1 MRMKFRKQA
10 HAVYYTRY
18 HIVLCARY
26 RRNIFRKSMGTY
38 LIKACHGITRVYPEI
53 VIKEANCDEN
63 HIHLLMVI
71 PPKRA
76 ISWVVNVLKSNT
88 ARLMRKK
95 YPFLKKL
102 YPKKAGMWSV
112 GYFVSTVGVNERV
125 IAAYI
130 RHQGDEDQGQAKL
143 EF

>member
-1 MRMKFRKQA
+1 MKFRKQG
-10 HAVYYTRY
+10 HAVYHTHY

-26 RRNIFRKSMGTY
+26 RRKIFRKSMGEY
-38 LIKACHGITRVYPEI
+38 LKRSVHGITRVYPDI
-53 VIKEANCDEN
+53 VIKEANCDEDN
-63 HIHLLMVI
+63 IHLLMSI

-76 ISWVVNVLKSNT
+76 VSWVVNVLKSNT
-88 ARLMRKK
+88 ARLFRQK
-95 YPFLKKL
+95 YPFLNKM
-102 YPKKAGMWSV
+102 YVKKAGIWSA
-112 GYFVSTVGVNERV
+112 GYFVSTVGVNEQV

>member
-1 MRMKFRKQA
+1 MQYRKQA

-38 LIKACHGITRVYPEI
+38 LMKACRGITRVYPEI
-53 VIKEANCDEN
+53 AIKEANCDED

-71 PPKRA
+71 PPKMA

-102 YPKKAGMWSV
+102 YPRKAGMWSV
-112 GYFVSTVGVNERV
+112 GYFVSTVGVDEDA
-125 IAAYI
+125 IAKYI
-130 RHQGDEDQGQAKL
+130 RYQGNEDQGQAKL

>member
-1 MRMKFRKQA
+1 MKYRKQG
-10 HAVYYTRY
+10 HAVYYAQY

-26 RRNIFRKSMGTY
+26 RRNIFRKSMGEY
-38 LIKACHGITRVYPEI
+38 LKKASLGISRVYPDI
-53 VIKEANCDEN
+53 VIKEANCDED
-63 HIHLLMVI
+63 HIHLLMSV

-102 YPKKAGMWSV
+102 YPRKAGIWSA
-112 GYFVSTVGVNERV
+112 GYFVSTVGVNEQV

-130 RHQGDEDQGQAKL
+130 RHQGKEDQGQAKL